1 MIPLIIISVIVCLCL
16 LALFGTVSLDISFDE
31 DFLYKV
37 KFLGITVYK
46 SKAEEKNKDKNQKQK
61 GGKSGKKK
69 KSLFS
74 RFKKKYG
81 FVGAVKEF
89 FIFFKDVLLHT
100 KQFRDYIKFR
110 KVCLDVSVAGGDAA
124 KTAFDYGLVCTAAYP
139 VLSFVETITD
149 LEYKSINIKSDFESN
164 TSKFTFSALVKSKLF
179 FLLKIAFAIYK
190 DYQKFIARIET
201 NE

>member
-16 LALFGTVSLDISFDE
+16 LALFGKVTLVISFDE
-31 DFLYKV
+31 DFFYKV
-37 KFLGITVYK
+37 KFLGVTVYK
-46 SKAEEKNKDKNQKQK
+46 DKTKEKNKDKKPKQE
-61 GGKSGKKK
+61 GKTGKKNK
-69 KSLFS
+69 DSLFS

-89 FIFFKDVLLHT
+89 FIFFKNVISHT
-100 KQFRDYIKFR
+100 EQLRDYIKFR
-110 KVCLDVSVAGGDAA
+110 KVCLDVNIAGSDAA

-139 VLSFVETITD
+139 VLSFLETVTN
-149 LEYKSINIKSDFESN
+149 LEYKSINIKSDFEGSA
-164 TSKFTFSALVKSKLF
+164 SKFTFSALIKSNLF

>member
-1 MIPLIIISVIVCLCL
+1 MIPLIIISVILVLVFT
-16 LALFGTVSLDISFDE
+16 ALFAPVSLDVWFDE
-31 DFLYKV
+31 DFYYKV

-46 SKAEEKNKDKNQKQK
+46 NASEEKNKKKKPKQEK
-61 GGKSGKKK
+61 KSGKKK
-69 KSLFS
+69 NSLFA

-81 FVGAVKEF
+81 FAGAVKEF
-89 FIFFKDVLLHT
+89 FKFFRDVLSHT
-100 KQFRDYIKFR
+100 KQFLDYIKFR
-110 KVCLDVSVAGGDAA
+110 KVCLDVNIACGDAA

-139 VLSFVETITD
+139 VLSFLETFVNI
-149 LEYKSINIKSDFESN
+149 EYKSINIRSDFEGKA
-164 TSKFTFSALVKSKLF
+164 SKFTFSSKIKSNIF